1 MPYNNFILREFC
13 PRAWTLA
20 AIIFIS
26 RLGAMVKLFMAIYLK
41 VTLGLSIEVIGLLL
55 SGYGAGLVAGSYV
68 AGIASDR
75 WPAKGLTQLL
85 MLSGGLL
92 LLALPH
98 LDSAT
103 VLAAVLVVSGVF
115 DGGIR
120 TLHQRLILDY
130 CPAEGRDHAQAI
142 NRVGINLGMACAGV
156 LGGLVSDWDMRALFY
171 ISAGLLMIAA
181 AAFAFASRNWAL
193 VMAHADDDAT
203 SAVQASPYKDRR
215 YLGFLLGCTLVG
227 LAYEPIY
234 STLGNYL
241 VEYYRLSPGA
251 IGCQFALN
259 ELMVVALQIPITYWT
274 SSWGVRN
281 QLLAGSVLL
290 GIGLVL
296 IPFGAGVA
304 YLSAC
309 TALWTLGELLF
320 MPAMGIHVMQQAKGS
335 KSGHYF
341 GLYAMFWSLGTLL
354 SPVLAS
360 QIYSRLGGDY
370 LWLICCAMT
379 LAAALMIMLAVQP
392 RTP

>member
-1 MPYNNFILREFC
+1 MPSNDHPFREFC

-20 AIIFIS
+20 AIVLIT

-55 SGYGAGLVAGSYV
+55 SGYGAGLVVGSYV
-68 AGIASDR
+68 AGIVSDY
-75 WPAKGLTQLL
+75 WPAKRLTQLL
-85 MLSGGLL
+85 MLLCGVL

-98 LDSAT
+98 LASVAF
-103 VLAAVLVVSGVF
+103 LAAVLVLSGVF

-130 CPAEGRDHAQAI
+130 CPVEGRDHAQAI
-142 NRVGINLGMACAGV
+142 NRVGINLGMACAG
-156 LGGLVSDWDMRALFY
+156 LIGGLVSDWDMRALFY
-171 ISAGLLMIAA
+171 ISAGLLVIAA
-181 AAFAFASRNWAL
+181 AAFAFASRDWVL
-193 VMAHADDDAT
+193 VPAQSDGDT
-203 SAVQASPYKDRR
+203 TGIVQASPYKDPR

-227 LAYEPIY
+227 LAYEPLY

-241 VEYYRLSPGA
+241 VEYYQLSPGA
-251 IGCQFALN
+251 IGWQFALN
-259 ELMVVALQIPITYWT
+259 GLMVVTLQIPITHWT
-274 SSWGVRN
+274 SGWGVRN
-281 QLLAGSVLL
+281 QLLAGSLLL
-290 GIGLVL
+290 GIGLAL
-296 IPFGAGVA
+296 IPFGAGVV
-304 YLSAC
+304 YLSMC

-320 MPAMGIHVMQQAKGS
+320 MPAMGIHVMQQAKGV

-360 QIYSRLGGDY
+360 QIYTELGGDY
-370 LWLICCAMT
+370 LWLVCCAMT
-379 LAAALMIMLAVQP
+379 LAAAAIIRLAVQT